1 MKSSLFNFKLLY
13 CINHRDRNF
22 PLDLEVLVHQTDNK
36 NECIEGFLI
45 CPDCKST
52 FPIISGIA
60 VIVKDIIQ
68 YASQRSGTFGKWYS
82 TCKSDKMKSYLK
94 DLSTR
99 LVRNS
104 VIENRYE
111 DDGRYFQTYK
121 WLHND
126 NFESD
131 KFLHLLRWKIKPSD
145 VYRKLTSGI
154 KFEPEG
160 IALDLGC
167 ALGLSTLEL
176 ANKFSFVFGIDSS
189 FSFMVEAKKKSSD
202 AGYTNIEFFVCD
214 ILDLPFKS
222 NKFDLIFG
230 LNIVEFVPLEKL
242 LPVVHSLLKPH
253 ALFVTTTPYDYNREV
268 VYNPNLDDHT
278 LRIAIE
284 NNGFE
289 ITIKTRK
296 ESFIPWILKINE
308 RTYLFYFLDLIEAR
322 KISKH
327 KH

>member
-1 MKSSLFNFKLLY
+1 
-13 CINHRDRNF
+13 
-22 PLDLEVLVHQTDNK
+22 
-36 NECIEGFLI
+36 
-45 CPDCKST
+45 
-52 FPIISGIA
+52 
-60 VIVKDIIQ
+60 
-68 YASQRSGTFGKWYS
+68 
-82 TCKSDKMKSYLK
+82 MKSYLK

-214 ILDLPFKS
+214 ILDNDCDTGDYWESRLTVRT
-222 NKFDLIFG
+222 D
-230 LNIVEFVPLEKL
+230 EKTFHTFIL
-242 LPVVHSLLKPH
+242 VISL
-253 ALFVTTTPYDYNREV
+253 VN
-268 VYNPNLDDHT
+268 
-278 LRIAIE
+278 
-284 NNGFE
+284 
-289 ITIKTRK
+289 
-296 ESFIPWILKINE
+296 
-308 RTYLFYFLDLIEAR
+308 
-322 KISKH
+322 
-327 KH
+327 